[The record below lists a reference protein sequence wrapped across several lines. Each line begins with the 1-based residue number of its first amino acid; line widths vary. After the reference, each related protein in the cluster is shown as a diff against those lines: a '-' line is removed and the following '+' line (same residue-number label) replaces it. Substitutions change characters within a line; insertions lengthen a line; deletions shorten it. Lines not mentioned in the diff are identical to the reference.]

1 MAVKLYRC
9 STTWLKGPHPC
20 WQVQKAL
27 DQADVEYE
35 LVLGPVR
42 RGKRDQMMELTGQRM
57 YPAIQ
62 REDGTV
68 VKKQSKELIAMIKNG
83 EFS

>member
-9 STTWLKGPHPC
+9 SNTWIKGPHPC

-27 DQADVEYE
+27 DQAGVDYE

-42 RGKRDQMMELTGQRM
+42 RGKREHMVELTGQRV

-68 VKKQSKELIAMIKNG
+68 VKKESKELVAMIKAG

>member
-9 STTWLKGPHPC
+9 STLWLKGPHPC
-20 WQVQKAL
+20 WRVQRAL
-27 DQADVEYE
+27 DESGVEYE
-35 LVLGPVR
+35 VVPGPVR

-62 REDGTV
+62 RDDGTV
-68 VKKQSKELIAMIKNG
+68 VKRSSKELTEMIKAG

>member
-9 STTWLKGPHPC
+9 SNTWIKGPHPC

-27 DQADVEYE
+27 DQARVDYE

-42 RGKRDQMMELTGQRM
+42 RGKREHMVELTGQRV

-68 VKKQSKELIAMIKNG
+68 VKKESKELVAMIKAG

>member
-9 STTWLKGPHPC
+9 STTWIKGGHPC
-20 WQVQKAL
+20 WKVQKAL
-27 DQADVEYE
+27 DQAGVEYE

-42 RGKRDQMMELTGQRM
+42 RGKREEMMELTGQRR

-68 VKKQSKELIAMIKNG
+68 VKKESKELVAMIEAG

>member
-9 STTWLKGPHPC
+9 SNTWIKGPHPC

-27 DQADVEYE
+27 DQAGVDYE

-42 RGKRDQMMELTGQRM
+42 RGKREQMVELTGQRV

-68 VKKQSKELIAMIKNG
+68 LKKESKELVAMIKAG

>member
-9 STTWLKGPHPC
+9 SNTWIKGPHPC

-27 DQADVEYE
+27 DQAGVDYE

-42 RGKRDQMMELTGQRM
+42 RGKREQMVELTGQRV

-68 VKKQSKELIAMIKNG
+68 VKKESKELVAMIQGG

>member
-9 STTWLKGPHPC
+9 SNTWIKGPHPC

-27 DQADVEYE
+27 DQAGVDYE

-42 RGKRDQMMELTGQRM
+42 RGKREQMVELTGQRV

-68 VKKQSKELIAMIKNG
+68 VKKESKELVAMIKAG

>member
-9 STTWLKGPHPC
+9 SNTWIKGPHPC

-27 DQADVEYE
+27 DQAGVDYE

-42 RGKRDQMMELTGQRM
+42 RGKREHMVELTGQRV

-68 VKKQSKELIAMIKNG
+68 VKKESKELVAMIQGG